1 MNKIYVIANQKG
13 GVGKTTLAVN
23 FAFYLSKQNNI
34 LFIDLDP
41 QGSATFFLG
50 DNPKNFVNSS
60 RDIFFGRDPRSLIIK
75 NRYNFDMI
83 PAKLE
88 LEDVMSTKN
97 INALIGAL
105 MLIRDYYDAIIIDT
119 RPSVDSILK
128 SAIAAAET
136 LIIPLVPEY
145 LPLYDLEVTN
155 DLIREI
161 DKNNN
166 LRIKYVINLY
176 DSRISLH
183 KILGAKLEK
192 ALGEN
197 LLTPYIHNSAAF
209 KNAIAMQQTIFEYD
223 NNSRS
228 TKEISLL
235 ASKIFK

>member
-23 FAFYLSKQNNI
+23 LAYYLSRQKHI

-41 QGSATFFLG
+41 QGSSTFFLG
-50 DNPKNFVNSS
+50 ENPKSFVNSS
-60 RDIFFGRDPRSLIIK
+60 RDIFLGKDLKYLIIK
-75 NRYNFDMI
+75 NRYDFDMI

-97 INALIGAL
+97 INALNGAL
-105 MLIRDYYDAIIIDT
+105 MLIRNNYDAIIIDT
-119 RPSVDSILK
+119 RPSVDQILK

-155 DLIREI
+155 DLIKDI

-166 LRIKYVINLY
+166 LKVKYIINLY
-176 DSRISLH
+176 DSRITLH
-183 KILGAKLEK
+183 KIIGSKLEK

-197 LLTPYIHNSAAF
+197 LLMPYIHSSATF
-209 KNAIAMQQTIFEYD
+209 KNAIARQQTIFEYD

-228 TKEISLL
+228 TKELSLL
-235 ASKIFK
+235 ASKIFN